1 MKKFGIFFIFFIV
14 FLVWLTPAITSAG
27 EETAEKLRLLME
39 NTTPEQRAR
48 FEDRWMQRDLHLSQE
63 QAAKISK
70 INLQTAE
77 RMQSIYNSND
87 RRFRKFRKIMT
98 AREEKDNELRT
109 VLTKDQLA
117 KYQMKKDE
125 MWEKMHRIK

>member
-1 MKKFGIFFIFFIV
+1 MKKFGTFFIFFMA
-14 FLVWLTPAITSAG
+14 FLVWLAPALTSAG

-48 FEDRWMQRDLHLSQE
+48 FQDHWMQNDLHLSQV

-77 RMQSIYNSND
+77 RMQSIYNSHD
-87 RRFRKFRKIMT
+87 GRFRKFREIMR
-98 AREEKDNELRT
+98 AREEKDNQLRA
-109 VLTKDQLA
+109 VLTRDQLA
-117 KYQMKKDE
+117 KYQAKREE
-125 MWEKMHRIK
+125 MWEKMHKIK